1 MNEGK
6 KLTLILSISALNFLV
21 FALLNLS
28 FEDSG
33 ALGFVK
39 ASDFEYLR
47 RVEP

>member
-1 MNEGK
+1 MKESK
-6 KLTLILSISALNFLV
+6 PTLILSISTLNFLV
-21 FALLNLS
+21 FALLDLS
-28 FEDSG
+28 FQHSG

>member
-1 MNEGK
+1 MKERR
-6 KLTLILSISALNFLV
+6 LTLILSVSTLNFLV

-28 FEDSG
+28 FEDSS

-39 ASDFEYLR
+39 AGDFEYLR